1 MVVLPPFFFFL
12 KEKAELLHG
21 QFGLDVFGHSEE
33 NDRGW
38 RGKLSSFREKM

>member
-21 QFGLDVFGHSEE
+21 SSASMFLGHSEE
-33 NDRGW
+33 DDRVA
-38 RGKLSSFREKM
+38 REVE